1 MIKKFKYIFLIYK
14 FKIYKMIEQPKA
26 FEDTFNKWYKTFLVE
41 EKEMNNKIKTAQNK
55 RQEIIDK
62 AKKEALE
69 IIRNYEI
76 EQKDKL
82 EADKEK
88 LNVQKNN
95 FDQLDADFQNEVEI
109 MKEQH
114 KNNKDKVIN
123 YLIENIL
130 NVELELPAS
139 ILNKKNE
146 DENEK
151 KKKKNKE

>member
-1 MIKKFKYIFLIYK
+1 MID
-14 FKIYKMIEQPKA
+14 QPKA

-69 IIRNYEI
+69 IIRNYEV

-114 KNNKDKVIN
+114 KNNKEKVIN
-123 YLIENIL
+123 YLINNIL

>member
-1 MIKKFKYIFLIYK
+1 
-14 FKIYKMIEQPKA
+14 MIEQPKA

-69 IIRNYEI
+69 IIRNYEV

-123 YLIENIL
+123 YLINNIL

-139 ILNKKNE
+139 ILIKKNE
-146 DENEK
+146 DENEN

>member
-1 MIKKFKYIFLIYK
+1 
-14 FKIYKMIEQPKA
+14 MIEQPKA
-26 FEDTFNKWYKTFLVE
+26 FEDTFNKWYKTFLIE

-69 IIRNYEI
+69 IIRNYEV

>member
-1 MIKKFKYIFLIYK
+1 
-14 FKIYKMIEQPKA
+14 MIEQPKA

-69 IIRNYEI
+69 IIRNYEV

-114 KNNKDKVIN
+114 KNNKEKVIN
-123 YLIENIL
+123 YLINNIL

-139 ILNKKNE
+139 ILIKKNE

>member
-1 MIKKFKYIFLIYK
+1 MID
-14 FKIYKMIEQPKA
+14 QPKA

-41 EKEMNNKIKTAQNK
+41 EKDMNNKIKSAQNK

-69 IIRNYEI
+69 IIRNYEV

-114 KNNKDKVIN
+114 KNNKEKVIN
-123 YLIENIL
+123 YLINNIL

-139 ILNKKNE
+139 ILIKKNE
-146 DENEK
+146 DENEN

>member
-1 MIKKFKYIFLIYK
+1 
-14 FKIYKMIEQPKA
+14 MIEQPKA

-69 IIRNYEI
+69 IIRNYEV

-114 KNNKDKVIN
+114 KNNKEKVIN
-123 YLIENIL
+123 YLINNIL

-139 ILNKKNE
+139 ILIKKNE
-146 DENEK
+146 DENEN

>member
-1 MIKKFKYIFLIYK
+1 
-14 FKIYKMIEQPKA
+14 MIEQPKA

-41 EKEMNNKIKTAQNK
+41 EKEMNNKIKSAQNK

-69 IIRNYEI
+69 IIRNYEV

>member
-1 MIKKFKYIFLIYK
+1 MID
-14 FKIYKMIEQPKA
+14 QPKA

-41 EKEMNNKIKTAQNK
+41 EKDMNNKIKSAQNK

-69 IIRNYEI
+69 IIRNYEV

>member
-1 MIKKFKYIFLIYK
+1 
-14 FKIYKMIEQPKA
+14 MIEQPKA

-69 IIRNYEI
+69 IIRNYEV

-130 NVELELPAS
+130 SVELELPAS
-139 ILNKKNE
+139 ILIKKNE
-146 DENEK
+146 DENEN

>member
-1 MIKKFKYIFLIYK
+1 MID
-14 FKIYKMIEQPKA
+14 QPKA
-26 FEDTFNKWYKTFLVE
+26 FEDTFNKWYKDFLVE
-41 EKEMNNKIKTAQNK
+41 EKEMNNRIKAAQKK
-55 RQEIIDK
+55 RQEAIDN

-69 IIRNYEI
+69 VIRNYEA

-114 KNNKDKVIN
+114 KKNKGKVID
-123 YLIENIL
+123 YLISNIL
-130 NVELELPAS
+130 NIKLELPAS
-139 ILNKKNE
+139 ILNKK
-146 DENEK
+146 
-151 KKKKNKE
+151 KE

>member
-1 MIKKFKYIFLIYK
+1 
-14 FKIYKMIEQPKA
+14 MIEQPKA

-69 IIRNYEI
+69 IIRNYEV

-114 KNNKDKVIN
+114 KNNKEKVIN
-123 YLIENIL
+123 YLINNIL

>member
-1 MIKKFKYIFLIYK
+1 
-14 FKIYKMIEQPKA
+14 MIEQPKA

>member
-1 MIKKFKYIFLIYK
+1 MID
-14 FKIYKMIEQPKA
+14 QPKA

-69 IIRNYEI
+69 IIRNYEV

-130 NVELELPAS
+130 NFELELPAS

>member
-1 MIKKFKYIFLIYK
+1 M
-14 FKIYKMIEQPKA
+14 QPKA

-69 IIRNYEI
+69 IIRNYEV

>member
-1 MIKKFKYIFLIYK
+1 
-14 FKIYKMIEQPKA
+14 MIEQPKA

-69 IIRNYEI
+69 IIRNYEV

-139 ILNKKNE
+139 ILNKKYFIL
-146 DENEK
+146 
-151 KKKKNKE
+151 

>member
-1 MIKKFKYIFLIYK
+1 
-14 FKIYKMIEQPKA
+14 
-26 FEDTFNKWYKTFLVE
+26 
-41 EKEMNNKIKTAQNK
+41 MNNKIKTAQNK

-69 IIRNYEI
+69 IIRNYEV

-114 KNNKDKVIN
+114 KNNKEKVIN
-123 YLIENIL
+123 YLINNIL

-139 ILNKKNE
+139 ILIKKNE
-146 DENEK
+146 DENEN

>member
-1 MIKKFKYIFLIYK
+1 
-14 FKIYKMIEQPKA
+14 MIEQPKA

-69 IIRNYEI
+69 IIRNYEV

>member
-1 MIKKFKYIFLIYK
+1 
-14 FKIYKMIEQPKA
+14 MIEQPKA

-69 IIRNYEI
+69 IIRNYEV

-95 FDQLDADFQNEVEI
+95 FEQLDADFQNEVEI

-114 KNNKDKVIN
+114 KKNKDKVID
-123 YLIENIL
+123 YLITNIL
-130 NVELELPAS
+130 NIKLELPAS
-139 ILNKKNE
+139 ISNKKKE
-146 DENEK
+146 EK
-151 KKKKNKE
+151 

>member
-1 MIKKFKYIFLIYK
+1 MID
-14 FKIYKMIEQPKA
+14 QPKA

-41 EKEMNNKIKTAQNK
+41 EKDMNNKIKSAQNK

-69 IIRNYEI
+69 IIRNYEV

-95 FDQLDADFQNEVEI
+95 FDQLDADFQKEVKN

>member
-1 MIKKFKYIFLIYK
+1 
-14 FKIYKMIEQPKA
+14 MIEQPKA

-69 IIRNYEI
+69 IIRNYEV

-146 DENEK
+146 DENEN

>member
-1 MIKKFKYIFLIYK
+1 MID
-14 FKIYKMIEQPKA
+14 QPKA
-26 FEDTFNKWYKTFLVE
+26 FEDTFNKWYKDFLVE
-41 EKEMNNKIKTAQNK
+41 EKEMNYRIKAAQKK
-55 RQEIIDK
+55 RQEIIDN

-69 IIRNYEI
+69 VIRNYEA

-114 KNNKDKVIN
+114 KKNKDKVID
-123 YLIENIL
+123 YLITNIL
-130 NVELELPAS
+130 NIKLELPAS
-139 ILNKKNE
+139 ISNKKKE
-146 DENEK
+146 EK
-151 KKKKNKE
+151 

>member
-1 MIKKFKYIFLIYK
+1 MID
-14 FKIYKMIEQPKA
+14 QPKA
-26 FEDTFNKWYKTFLVE
+26 FEDTFNNWYKTFLVE

-55 RQEIIDK
+55 RQEIIEK

-69 IIRNYEI
+69 IIRNYEV
-76 EQKDKL
+76 EQKEKL

-95 FDQLDADFQNEVEI
+95 FDQLDADFQKEVKI
-109 MKEQH
+109 MKDQH

-123 YLIENIL
+123 YLISNIL

-139 ILNKKNE
+139 ILNKIKDE
-146 DENEK
+146 EENENSLS
-151 KKKKNKE
+151 KKKNKE

>member
-1 MIKKFKYIFLIYK
+1 
-14 FKIYKMIEQPKA
+14 MIEQPKA

-69 IIRNYEI
+69 IIRNYEV

-114 KNNKDKVIN
+114 KNNKEKVIN
-123 YLIENIL
+123 YLINNIL

-139 ILNKKNE
+139 ILIKKNE
-146 DENEK
+146 DENENR
-151 KKKKNKE
+151 KKKNKE

>member
-1 MIKKFKYIFLIYK
+1 MID
-14 FKIYKMIEQPKA
+14 QPKA

-69 IIRNYEI
+69 IIRNYEV

-114 KNNKDKVIN
+114 KNNKEKVIN
-123 YLIENIL
+123 YLINNIL

-139 ILNKKNE
+139 ILIKKNE
-146 DENEK
+146 DENEN

>member
-1 MIKKFKYIFLIYK
+1 MID
-14 FKIYKMIEQPKA
+14 QPKA

-69 IIRNYEI
+69 IIRNYEV

-95 FDQLDADFQNEVEI
+95 FEQLDADFQNEVEI

-114 KNNKDKVIN
+114 KNNKEKVIN
-123 YLIENIL
+123 YLINNIL

-139 ILNKKNE
+139 ILIKKNE
-146 DENEK
+146 DENEN

>member
-1 MIKKFKYIFLIYK
+1 
-14 FKIYKMIEQPKA
+14 MIEQPKA

-69 IIRNYEI
+69 IIRNYEV

-130 NVELELPAS
+130 NVELELPES
-139 ILNKKNE
+139 I
-146 DENEK
+146 
-151 KKKKNKE
+151 

>member
-1 MIKKFKYIFLIYK
+1 
-14 FKIYKMIEQPKA
+14 MIEQPKA

-69 IIRNYEI
+69 IIRNYEV

-151 KKKKNKE
+151 KKNKE

>member
-1 MIKKFKYIFLIYK
+1 MID
-14 FKIYKMIEQPKA
+14 QPKA

-41 EKEMNNKIKTAQNK
+41 EKDMNNKIKSAQNK

-69 IIRNYEI
+69 IIRNYEV

-82 EADKEK
+82 EADKET

-95 FDQLDADFQNEVEI
+95 FDQLDADFQKEVKN

-123 YLIENIL
+123 YLISNIL
-130 NVELELPAS
+130 NVELELPAC
-139 ILNKKNE
+139 ILNKKKDDD
-146 DENEK
+146 DENENK
-151 KKKKNKE
+151 MKKNQE

>member
-1 MIKKFKYIFLIYK
+1 MID
-14 FKIYKMIEQPKA
+14 QPKA

-69 IIRNYEI
+69 IIRNYEV